1 MEEALHE
8 VFALSALS
16 VAGENPYIVRYYNGW
31 IESDQ
36 LYIVV
41 RAALKTRVDGAL
53 RKLAP

>member
-31 IESDQ
+31 IEHDQ

-41 RAALKTRVDGAL
+41 R
-53 RKLAP
+53 KLGH